1 MNVTKVAG
9 RVNGLSSAADTVAD
23 LELRGSYANSAP
35 VQVVG
40 KLNPLAAKSFLDIKA
55 DVKGVD
61 LVAFSPYSGKYAGY
75 NIDTQAT
82 HATNDLSLG
91 TVADIDSIFDEIDI
105 TNLATGFRS
114 LMGATQ
120 GVGGLTVTKGGVYAW
135 GWVGGDT
142 TGHLTAYL
150 VIEPRKS
157 AVS

>member
-1 MNVTKVAG
+1 MSRATTHRASEVQYDGSALWTFQAAATAAATTQRFGYFVAPCDG
-9 RVNGLSSAADTVAD
+9 T
-23 LELRGSYANSAP
+23 
-35 VQVVG
+35 
-40 KLNPLAAKSFLDIKA
+40 I
-55 DVKGVD
+55 VD
-61 LVAFSPYSGKYAGY
+61 AGY

-105 TNLATGFRS
+105 TSLATGFRS

-120 GVGGLTVTKGGVYAW
+120 GVGGLTVTKGEVYAW